1 LAIRIKIS
9 TIFESDR
16 LERDFHEE
24 IYEAH
29 RVDALA
35 MERLTKSPF
44 VIDVYSYCGQTGI
57 NEYATFGDDMHIFRD
72 FTKELRTKTGKN
84 VLKLKLEVAT
94 MIAEAVQHVHE
105 IDGVDNAT
113 MVHYD
118 INPSNVVITHGGI
131 PKLNDFNVAHLFYWD
146 SMRNERCP
154 FNSHLSTPWWRAPE
168 EMEVGNTIDGK

>member
-1 LAIRIKIS
+1 MAIRIKIS

-72 FTKELRTKTGKN
+72 LPKN
-84 VLKLKLEVAT
+84 
-94 MIAEAVQHVHE
+94 
-105 IDGVDNAT
+105 
-113 MVHYD
+113 
-118 INPSNVVITHGGI
+118 
-131 PKLNDFNVAHLFYWD
+131 
-146 SMRNERCP
+146 
-154 FNSHLSTPWWRAPE
+154 
-168 EMEVGNTIDGK
+168 